1 MQQDKV
7 IVEGVIKEC
16 LKGTQFLVEINVN
29 GVKKDLIGYI
39 SGKMRKAYIKV
50 TFGDRV
56 KLELSKYD
64 LTKGRIVTRL

>member
-16 LKGTQFLVEINVN
+16 LKGTQFLVEININ